1 MRINLLDIFQ
11 RDLSEKSTVSEEE
24 LQTSFEFDVPPRVVF
39 VNNIRS
45 LKKIKRY
52 VDLPTYDFNAADAE
66 KIKITRQEIE
76 KADGYDGDQ
85 LLLEDMHYNR
95 SENIIYLTAR
105 RAKYAF
111 IRTLCKNVDAG
122 GFDTNSPFYGKI
134 FVTTGV
140 RSPFIA
146 RDDHTFFMMRA
157 RSPKV
162 FSVAAGLLETSGKL
176 HPKQFSDLVNYTAVK
191 ESVEEFLGD
200 TRFASQRVDI
210 EKLFGITSIAM
221 RRKGNR
227 IEVEFIVPMALNC
240 DGDFLNHVLK
250 TNRAQDAH
258 EHAPGGVAISLNA
271 QDRTDAQA
279 TLNKLPIDGL
289 YVRAPIVA
297 ATSRLTYQRTAGSPC
312 FFGKIPDS
320 NTTFLPVSAL
330 EAKLLRSPYTPYN
343 FESIHVT
350 CGIQPYAT
358 KRARSR

>member
-11 RDLSEKSTVSEEE
+11 RDSDRKSTVSEEE

-39 VNNIRS
+39 INDIHS
-45 LKKIKRY
+45 LKKIKCY
-52 VDLPTYDFNAADAE
+52 ADLPTYDFNVEDAE
-66 KIKITRQEIE
+66 KIQITRQEIA
-76 KADGYDGDQ
+76 KGGGYDGDQ
-85 LLLEDMHYNR
+85 LLLEGMHYDR
-95 SENIIYLTAR
+95 SDNVIYLTAL

-111 IRTLCKNVDAG
+111 IRTLCKNADAG
-122 GFDTNSPFYGKI
+122 GFDADSPFYGKI

-140 RSPFIA
+140 RSPFIT

-176 HPKQFSDLVNYTAVK
+176 HPKKFPDLVNYTAVK

-227 IEVEFIVPMALNC
+227 IEVEFIVPMELNC
-240 DGDFLNHVLK
+240 DRGFFNHVLEN
-250 TNRAQDAH
+250 NRAQDAH
-258 EHAPGGVAISLNA
+258 EHTPSGATISLVS
-271 QDRTDAQA
+271 QDRAEAQT
-279 TLNKLPIDGL
+279 TLDRLPADGL

-297 ATSRLTYQRTAGSPC
+297 ATSRLVCQRTAGFPF
-312 FFGKIPDS
+312 FFGKIPNS
-320 NTTFLPVSAL
+320 ETTFLPVSAL
-330 EAKLLRSPYTPYN
+330 SAKLFRSPYVP
-343 FESIHVT
+343 EKIEHEAQVL
-350 CGIQPYAT
+350 
-358 KRARSR
+358 KR